1 MILMNSYKNK
11 LHMLACDHAS
21 DMDNRNF
28 KDFCYDYLDTIL
40 SSNPTLFLMEVAL
53 AGPKN
58 QTEVSC
64 NIYSWIRSER
74 QH

>member
-1 MILMNSYKNK
+1 
-11 LHMLACDHAS
+11 MLACDHAS

-28 KDFCYDYLDTIL
+28 KDFCSDYLDTIL